1 MDEQMPQNSQSPAPA
16 PIEPHTGI
24 GKPIKALL
32 VIIGLLAILGGAV
45 GIAVQS
51 GLIVSPSAK
60 EPVTVGIVQYVA
72 SLDQVYE
79 GFKVGMQELGYT
91 EGVNITYLYQNS
103 NGDVAKAKQIAAE
116 FLTKNVDLIFTMST
130 SATKAAYEATKEAGS
145 QTPIVYGQSNVSIK
159 AGIIAG
165 YESSG
170 NNVTGVENLNAEY
183 IEQQLN
189 FLKQIKPDAKK
200 VGVFA
205 LVPPFRQPVTAD
217 ALTTVDELAPR
228 FSLEVTHYDVNLPPG
243 PQSKSLIQG
252 MVDAIKPGD
261 VDALIQIS
269 DPATNFQDT
278 PSIFIKAQSRL
289 NAPVIAIVVPH
300 VEQGALLSYG
310 SNFKEQ
316 GRQAAVLVDKVL
328 QGTKPADIPI
338 EFSKHSVI
346 AVNLKTARDLGLT
359 IPNSILSI
367 ANIKLDK

>member
-1 MDEQMPQNSQSPAPA
+1 MPQNSRSPAPPRA
-16 PIEPHTGI
+16 ESHTGI

-32 VIIGLLAILGGAV
+32 VITGLLAIIGGAV

-51 GLIVSPSAK
+51 GLIAFPSAK

-72 SLDQVYE
+72 SLDQVVE
-79 GFKVGMQELGYT
+79 GFKVGMQELGYM
-91 EGVNITYLYQNS
+91 EGVNVTYLYQNS
-103 NGDVAKAKQIAAE
+103 NGDVTKAKQAAADYIAQ
-116 FLTKNVDLIFTMST
+116 NVDVIFTLST
-130 SATKAAYEATKEAGS
+130 SATKAAYEATKEAGG
-145 QTPIVYGQSNVSIK
+145 QIPIVYGQSNVSIK